1 MTNVEVSEKALKLFN
16 EDKID
21 EWINTLAADD
31 ITFEDMAAGYKA
43 AGKEE
48 SKAYVQSWKTAF
60 PDMVGQCNNR
70 IESGNTMVEECS
82 WTGTNTG
89 ELTAPD
95 GSKIPPTGKTVN
107 IINCFIYEFENE
119 VYERDAVATLDTYV
133 RESEGVRVS
142 ERVQHGK

>member
-1 MTNVEVSEKALKLFN
+1 MTNIEVSDKAMELFN

-21 EWINTLAADD
+21 EWVNTVAADD

-43 AGKEE
+43 SGKEE

-89 ELTAPD
+89 EITAPD

-107 IINCFIYEFENE
+107 IKNCFIYEFENGKIKSMTN
-119 VYERDAVATLDTYV
+119 YLDMM
-133 RESEGVRVS
+133 GMMG
-142 ERVQHGK
+142 QLGLAG

>member
-1 MTNVEVSEKALKLFN
+1 MTNLEFSKKAQKLFN

-21 EWINTLAADD
+21 EWVNTVAADD
-31 ITFEDMAAGYKA
+31 ITFEDMAVGYTA
-43 AGKEE
+43 SGKEE
-48 SKAYVQSWKTAF
+48 TKAYVQSWKTTF

-89 ELTAPD
+89 EITAPD

-107 IINCFIYEFENE
+107 LKNCFIYEFENGKIKSMTN
-119 VYERDAVATLDTYV
+119 YLDMM
-133 RESEGVRVS
+133 GMMG
-142 ERVQHGK
+142 QLGLAGQ